1 MSGLEFTPVAGPDGP
16 PSPVGDA
23 GATGGRR
30 LRAFWFMTGLLA
42 LGGLG
47 AAGVGAAGLAAAAGR
62 HPTKAQITAAG
73 QREQAVLW
81 ERLSA
86 GQIFPLSVRYL
97 STLGEDTKAT
107 LVGIAPQAPCRSA
120 VDANAAL
127 VLAAAG
133 CVTMLRATY
142 ADASGTALAT
152 IGIAVLPTPAAAAK
166 AMGKLAASGGGVLPL
181 SFPGTVASAFTI
193 RARETDAS
201 QAAGPY
207 LFFYAAGYADG
218 RSTTLGPRQASSSQ
232 DSYTSETVTTDLGT
246 SLLTSLLSTFQV
258 PANPCTDRNIRC

>member
-23 GATGGRR
+23 GAMGGRR

-47 AAGVGAAGLAAAAGR
+47 AAGVGTAGLAAAAGR
-62 HPTKAQITAAG
+62 HPTKAEITAAG

-81 ERLSA
+81 ERLGA
-86 GQIFPLSVRYL
+86 GQIFPPSVSYL
-97 STLGEDTKAT
+97 STLGADTKAT

-127 VLAAAG
+127 VLTAAG
-133 CVTMLRATY
+133 CVTILRATY

-152 IGIAVLPTPAAAAK
+152 IGIAVLPTPAAAAT

-181 SFPGTVASAFTI
+181 SFPGTVASAFTV

-201 QAAGPY
+201 QAVAGPY
-207 LFFYAAGYADG
+207 LLLYAAGYADG
-218 RSTTLGPRQASSSQ
+218 RSTTLGPNQH
-232 DSYTSETVTTDLGT
+232 DDTSENVTTDLAT
-246 SLLTSLLSTFQV
+246 NLVNSLLNTFQ
-258 PANPCTDRNIRC
+258 PAANPCADKNIRC